1 VPQAERPAD
10 ELSVLALAAGI
21 GALVLLLFS
30 VLPFVGVCLGPLS
43 ALSAA
48 LALIT
53 GIVSLV
59 RTTMKP
65 ELDGRY
71 QALAGI
77 ALALVWGAMATV
89 ALLIVRRYA

>member
-10 ELSVLALAAGI
+10 ELSVVSLAAGI

-30 VLPFVGVCLGPLS
+30 VLPFVGVCLAPLS
-43 ALSAA
+43 ALSA
-48 LALIT
+48 LAAIIT
-53 GIVSLV
+53 GVASLI
-59 RTTMKP
+59 RTRLKP

-71 QALAGI
+71 QALSGI

-89 ALLIVRRYA
+89 AFLIVRRYA

>member
-1 VPQAERPAD
+1 MPAAERPAD
-10 ELSVLALAAGI
+10 ELSVVALAAGI

-30 VLPFVGVCLGPLS
+30 VLPFVAPCLVPLS

-53 GIVSLV
+53 GIASLI
-59 RTTMKP
+59 RTTLKP
-65 ELDGRY
+65 ELEGRY

-77 ALALVWGAMATV
+77 ALALVWGAMGFV
-89 ALLIVRRYA
+89 VFLIVRRYA